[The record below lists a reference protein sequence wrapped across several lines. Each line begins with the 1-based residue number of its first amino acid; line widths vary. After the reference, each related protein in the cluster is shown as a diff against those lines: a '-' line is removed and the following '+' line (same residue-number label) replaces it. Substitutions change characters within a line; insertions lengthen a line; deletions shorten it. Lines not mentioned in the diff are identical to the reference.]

1 MNYSKSKELTK
12 NQILEIKGIAIL
24 FMLLLH
30 LFCTKNYVGLFEPLI
45 FIGKY
50 PLIYYLAFFGDCCV
64 AIYCFCSGYG
74 LMYNYTRDRESFNKR
89 NTKRILNL
97 YIKYWIIFLIFV
109 ILIGTF
115 ILKKPG
121 YNGAWW
127 FFTTYILLIIT
138 SKAINEIILRRNNI
152 LILIC
157 SLIFYFV
164 AYIQRIKVP
173 IILDSELANYI
184 LRQISLYG
192 TSQLPFIVG
201 AIFQKN
207 RIYSYLSYRMG
218 RYRYKNTILYL
229 TVLGMIIFHGFIETL
244 FIAVFTGIIF
254 ICCFNLIDK
263 KEDISKFFQYMG
275 KHSTNLWLI
284 HMFIYM
290 TFFKK
295 YIYALKYPV
304 LIYLWLVLICLIISC
319 MINKIEKYIIGEKNV
334 KIINNNT
341 SL

>member
-1 MNYSKSKELTK
+1 
-12 NQILEIKGIAIL
+12 
-24 FMLLLH
+24 
-30 LFCTKNYVGLFEPLI
+30 
-45 FIGKY
+45 
-50 PLIYYLAFFGDCCV
+50 
-64 AIYCFCSGYG
+64 
-74 LMYNYTRDRESFNKR
+74 MYNYTRDRESFNKR
-89 NTKRILNL
+89 NRKRILNL

-173 IILDSELANYI
+173 IILDSELGNYI
-184 LRQISLYG
+184 LRQLSLYG

-207 RIYSYLSYRMG
+207 RIYSYLSYRME
-218 RYRYKNTILYL
+218 RYKYKNTILYL
-229 TVLGMIIFHGFIETL
+229 IILVMIIFHGFIETL

-319 MINKIEKYIIGEKNV
+319 MINKIEKYIIR
-334 KIINNNT
+334 I
-341 SL
+341 

>member
-1 MNYSKSKELTK
+1 M
-12 NQILEIKGIAIL
+12 GHGG
-24 FMLLLH
+24 FLLH
-30 LFCTKNYVGLFEPLI
+30 I
-45 FIGKY
+45 FY
-50 PLIYYLAFFGDCCV
+50 
-64 AIYCFCSGYG
+64 
-74 LMYNYTRDRESFNKR
+74 
-89 NTKRILNL
+89 
-97 YIKYWIIFLIFV
+97 
-109 ILIGTF
+109 
-115 ILKKPG
+115 
-121 YNGAWW
+121 
-127 FFTTYILLIIT
+127 LIIS
-138 SKAINEIILRRNNI
+138 SKTINEIILRRNNI

-173 IILDSELANYI
+173 IILDSELGNYI

-192 TSQLPFIVG
+192 TSQLPFIIG
-201 AIFQKN
+201 AIFYKN
-207 RIYSYLSYRMG
+207 RIYSYLSYRME
-218 RYRYKNTILYL
+218 RYKYKNTILYL
-229 TVLGMIIFHGFIETL
+229 IVLGMIIFHGFIETL

-263 KEDISKFFQYMG
+263 KEGISKFFQYMG
-275 KHSTNLWLI
+275 RHSTNLWLI

-290 TFFKK
+290 TFFEK